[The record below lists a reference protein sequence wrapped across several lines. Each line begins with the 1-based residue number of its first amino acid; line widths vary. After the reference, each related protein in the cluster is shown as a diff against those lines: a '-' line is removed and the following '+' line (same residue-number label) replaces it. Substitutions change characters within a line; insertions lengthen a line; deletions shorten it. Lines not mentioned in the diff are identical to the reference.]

1 MDDLSATL
9 EVGIRVECG
18 AKDGLVYYLHRQTSR
33 FMRLAAYC

>member
-18 AKDGLVYYLHRQTSR
+18 ARMVLFTIYIDKPVGS
-33 FMRLAAYC
+33 